1 MAAVA
6 ALTAETSDG
15 VLSDPLN
22 TFGVV
27 DIPTATAGTITTS
40 PLNAASES
48 HHKCCCIKT
57 SILFQACQ
65 LFCLHNPRMLFVQAT
80 PATLIIESF
89 ILQIWPV
96 RLVRKPTWQQVLVT
110 RAR

>member
-1 MAAVA
+1 MRILLEIIISNLDLTDTATVAAAVA

-27 DIPTATAGTITTS
+27 DIPTATTGTITTS

-57 SILFQACQ
+57 SILLLSRCQ
-65 LFCLHNPRMLFVQAT
+65 LFLSVQ
-80 PATLIIESF
+80 
-89 ILQIWPV
+89 
-96 RLVRKPTWQQVLVT
+96 PTYDV
-110 RAR
+110 